1 MDQITSIDTAAL
13 VELKSN
19 DSNIAILDV
28 RKASEFN
35 SEHIKG
41 AQNAP
46 LDFINESMAAINK
59 EKTYYVH
66 CAGGYRSMIFI
77 SILKAR
83 GFQNLID
90 IKGGFKDL
98 KASNQFKLTEFKI
111 PTSLLL

>member
-13 VELKSN
+13 VALKTN
-19 DSNIAILDV
+19 DSHIAILDV

-98 KASNQFKLTEFKI
+98 KDSNQFNTTEFKM